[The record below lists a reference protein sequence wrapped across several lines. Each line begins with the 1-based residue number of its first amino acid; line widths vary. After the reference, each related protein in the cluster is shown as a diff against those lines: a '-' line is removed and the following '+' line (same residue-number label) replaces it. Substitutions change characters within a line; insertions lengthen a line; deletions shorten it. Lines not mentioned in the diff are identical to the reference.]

1 MKKDEFVQEWLK
13 YAYNDLFTAHH
24 MFEDVHPKQTE
35 IVCFHCQQCAEKAL
49 KGFLIHKDM
58 EPPRIHDT
66 RILCKMCQDLDS
78 SFNSISGFCADL
90 TPFAVAARYPKELA
104 SDETVAKIAIDKA
117 QQVYDFC
124 VSKIRAGNEAC

>member
-24 MFEDVHPKQTE
+24 MFEDVHPKQME
-35 IVCFHCQQCAEKAL
+35 IECFHCQQCAEKAL
-49 KGFLIHKDM
+49 KGFLIHKDI
-58 EPPRIHDT
+58 EPPRIHDK
-66 RILCKMCQDLDS
+66 RILCQMCQDIDS

-104 SDETVAKIAIDKA
+104 ADETVAKIAIDKA
-117 QQVYDFC
+117 QAVYDFC
-124 VSKIRAGNEAC
+124 VSKIQDGNEVA